1 MPTELIPTLLFSLFA
16 VGFAPGPA
24 NIYAM
29 TCALKSNRKDAM
41 KAWSGMV
48 LGFLTAAFIAA
59 VAVYLAEQALEE
71 YIKYVKYV
79 GAGYLAVLAWQT
91 YRSDIKE
98 DNSRLCSFWNGFLV
112 QLTNA
117 KLILFDLTIYTSYIL
132 PYSEMFSD
140 LETAILW
147 LLIPGPLANSVW
159 LIVGS
164 MLQKI
169 VHKYQKAINKTLSLM
184 LIGCAIMIAL

>member
-1 MPTELIPTLLFSLFA
+1 MPTELIPTLLFSLFP

-117 KLILFDLTIYTSYIL
+117 KLILFDLTIYTSFIL
-132 PYSEMFSD
+132 PYSERFSD
-140 LETAILW
+140 LATAILW
-147 LLIPGPLANSVW
+147 LLIPGPLANFVW

-169 VHKYQKAINKTLSLM
+169 VHKYQKAINITLSLM

>member
-132 PYSEMFSD
+132 PYS
-140 LETAILW
+140 
-147 LLIPGPLANSVW
+147 
-159 LIVGS
+159 
-164 MLQKI
+164 
-169 VHKYQKAINKTLSLM
+169 
-184 LIGCAIMIAL
+184 

>member
-16 VGFAPGPA
+16 VGFSPGPA
-24 NIYAM
+24 NIYSM
-29 TCALKSNRKDAM
+29 SCALRSGRKDAM

-59 VAVYLAEQALEE
+59 VAVYLAEQTLER
-71 YIKYVKYV
+71 YIKFIKYI
-79 GAGYLAVLAWQT
+79 GAGYLVVLAWQT
-91 YRSDIKE
+91 FRGAMKE
-98 DNSRLCSFWNGFLV
+98 DNTRLCSFWNGFLV

-117 KLILFDLTIYTSYIL
+117 KLILFDLTIFTSFIL
-132 PYSEMFSD
+132 PYSDKFSD
-140 LETAILW
+140 LAIGILW
-147 LLIPGPLANSVW
+147 LLIPGPLANFVW
-159 LIVGS
+159 INIGS

-169 VHKYQKAINKTLSLM
+169 VSRYQKAINITLSLM